1 MPAKKKNP
9 AAVALGRKGG
19 KKGGPA
25 RAAKLT
31 AAERSDSARKAVQA
45 RWARGRTGVTHIGKG
60 AVMNVKKSGGPAI
73 DTSKKALHLCLKRIK
88 DAKDEGELRRLTEE
102 LQRIVFH
109 RQYQNAE
116 D

>member
-1 MPAKKKNP
+1 MAVSANRKNP

-31 AAERSDSARKAVQA
+31 AEQRSESARKAVQI
-45 RWARGRTGVTHIGKG
+45 RWGKEPDAQIDKAKSAP
-60 AVMNVKKSGGPAI
+60 AVNA
-73 DTSKKALHLCLKRIK
+73 SKKALHLCLKRIK
-88 DAKDEGELRRLTEE
+88 EAESESELRRLTEE

-116 D
+116 NQ